1 MGRGRMAAILHEPW
15 AFVIKEQAT
24 MARGFHERLAHIETE
39 ARKLARTGQ
48 HRSYRSIEMALLGEG
63 YREALKV
70 FANRWTQCE
79 LDRICQQ
86 SVSVCV
92 TGELAR
98 R

>member
-1 MGRGRMAAILHEPW
+1 ME
-15 AFVIKEQAT
+15 EQSA
-24 MARGFHERLAHIETE
+24 MVPGFYQRLAHIETE

-48 HRSYRSIEMALLGEG
+48 HRSYRSIEMALLGQG

-86 SVSVCV
+86 SVDV
-92 TGELAR
+92 TAERAR
-98 R
+98 P